1 MPSAE
6 KDPSFHDTADATAYT
21 VTPMGT
27 TDTRTEGA
35 RRMWGLGDYTGL
47 AGRLMP
53 ASQALIEKVEPVA
66 GRRVLDVAAGT
77 GNAAWLA
84 AERGAQVTACDLSP
98 RMVQLG
104 RERTGARV
112 EWLEANA
119 EDLPLP
125 AGSFDVALSAFG
137 VIFVP
142 RPEVALA
149 QLRRVLVPGGVLA
162 LTAWTND
169 GVMARMTDA
178 LRPFFPPSPT
188 EGPDSLSWGKEAQ
201 VRSWL
206 SEGFTRIEV
215 QRRTL
220 PWHFDSPAQMT
231 AFLKEHSPIHVAL
244 GHMAGERAGEMFAT
258 LERMA
263 SPEGGPVRLEAE
275 YLLVSAVAA

>member
-1 MPSAE
+1 
-6 KDPSFHDTADATAYT
+6 
-21 VTPMGT
+21 
-27 TDTRTEGA
+27 
-35 RRMWGLGDYTGL
+35 
-47 AGRLMP
+47 MP
-53 ASQALIEKVEPVA
+53 ASQALLERVEPVA

-84 AERGAQVTACDLSP
+84 AERGARVTACDLSP

-104 RERTGARV
+104 RERTGPRV

-119 EDLPLP
+119 EELPLP
-125 AGSFDVALSAFG
+125 DSGFDVALSAFG

-162 LTAWTND
+162 LTAWTSD
-169 GVMARMTDA
+169 GVMARMNDA
-178 LRPFFPPSPT
+178 LRPFLPPSPT
-188 EGPDSLSWGKEAQ
+188 EGPDPLAWGREAQ

-206 SEGFTRIEV
+206 AEGFTRVEV
-215 QRRTL
+215 QQRAL
-220 PWHFDSPAQMT
+220 PWHFDSPARMT
-231 AFLKEHSPIHVAL
+231 AFLEKHSPVHVAL
-244 GHMAGERAGEMFAT
+244 GHMVGERAREMFAA

-263 SPEGGPVRLEAE
+263 SPDGGPVRLEAE